1 MGVSIPQTALTFSI
15 RQSTAQVHSLRQLEV
30 KNYYLPCLALKL
42 IFKVTFNL
50 WQMVLVLHLQ
60 FLWKTNVFYVE
71 EKDQVA
77 SGAVEDTDGFPVCAS
92 GFQMTDV
99 SGVGHRV
106 NQRTVSRHH
115 GKGEWVLITA
125 IIPLGKQL
133 NIIAYL
139 DYNSSR

>member
-15 RQSTAQVHSLRQLEV
+15 RQSTAQIHSLRQLEV

-50 WQMVLVLHLQ
+50 WQMMLVLHSQ
-60 FLWKTNVFYVE
+60 FLWKTNVFYVG
-71 EKDQVA
+71 EKDRVD
-77 SGAVEDTDGFPVCAS
+77 SGAVEYTDGFPVCDS

-99 SGVGHRV
+99 SGVGQRV

-115 GKGEWVLITA
+115 GKGEWGVDHSHY
-125 IIPLGKQL
+125 PL
-133 NIIAYL
+133 
-139 DYNSSR
+139 RETT